1 VERKIHLPFNFI
13 MPYNKMNNSKKHT
26 ITLQKIND
34 VKVKPIKIKNPL
46 NKPAKGEDMFPNP
59 FGNIIIVARKNS
71 GKSNLIANII
81 KNCAEPGETSV
92 ICMSTTV
99 NKDPIWH
106 SMKIWCKQRNIPFE
120 GVTELNSLD
129 GNHKKTNF
137 LTEFM
142 KTVLK
147 GGEEHDPDDEDSD
160 DEQYGD
166 GRSEDESGSE
176 DSRAEI
182 EDDEDEQYD
191 IRDFGMQT
199 VKPRSGI
206 KFPKD
211 KTSLKKEKPYV
222 FPEYITIFDDIGEE
236 ISSRPVQA
244 FVKKNRH
251 LHAMNILS
259 VQSIKDLLPAMH
271 RQGDFYILFSG
282 LQEDA
287 LEKVKKDADLGI
299 PLEVLWEIYKKCT
312 AVKYS
317 FLYIDVRNEQYRCN
331 FNSKFNIT
339 V

>member
-1 VERKIHLPFNFI
+1 MSETTK
-13 MPYNKMNNSKKHT
+13 SKNKHT

-46 NKPAKGEDMFPNP
+46 NKPAKGDDMFPNP

-106 SMKIWCKQRNIPFE
+106 TMKLWCKQRNIPFE
-120 GVTELNSLD
+120 GVTELTTLD

-147 GGEEHDPDDEDSD
+147 GGDEHDPDDEESD
-160 DEQYGD
+160 MDEQYGD
-166 GRSEDESGSE
+166 GRSESDESESDSE
-176 DSRAEI
+176 E
-182 EDDEDEQYD
+182 EDEDEQYD
-191 IRDFGMQT
+191 IRDFGLQT

-271 RQGDFYILFSG
+271 RQGDFYILFGG

-299 PLEVLWEIYKKCT
+299 PMEVLWDIYKKCT
-312 AVKYS
+312 SVKYS

-331 FNSKFNIT
+331 FDKKFNIT

>member
-1 VERKIHLPFNFI
+1 
-13 MPYNKMNNSKKHT
+13 MPYNKMSNSKKHT

-120 GVTELNSLD
+120 GVTELTTLD

-147 GGEEHDPDDEDSD
+147 GGEEHDPDDEDSED
-160 DEQYGD
+160 GEQYGD

-176 DSRAEI
+176 ESDA
-182 EDDEDEQYD
+182 DLDEDEQYD
-191 IRDFGMQT
+191 IRDFGMPT

-299 PLEVLWEIYKKCT
+299 PLEVLWDIYKKCT

-331 FNSKFNIT
+331 FDKKFNIT

>member
-1 VERKIHLPFNFI
+1 MSETTKSQKRLDV
-13 MPYNKMNNSKKHT
+13 SQKKHT

-46 NKPAKGEDMFPNP
+46 SKPAKGDDMFPNP

-120 GVTELNSLD
+120 GVTELTTLD

-147 GGEEHDPDDEDSD
+147 GGEEHDASDSDED

-166 GRSEDESGSE
+166 GRSEDDDE
-176 DSRAEI
+176 DE
-182 EDDEDEQYD
+182 EEEDEDEQYD
-191 IRDFGMQT
+191 IRDFGMPT
-199 VKPRSGI
+199 VKPHSGI

-222 FPEYITIFDDIGEE
+222 FPEFITIFDDIGEE

-299 PLEVLWEIYKKCT
+299 PLDVLWDIYKKCT

-331 FNSKFNIT
+331 FDKKFNIT